1 MKINGM
7 DAFIPKKNMKPSQSN
22 VEADKE
28 VYTRANSP
36 EKDRVSSEISV
47 AFLNKAIE
55 KANRTMA
62 IEQRQL
68 EFRIHEKTNEIM
80 VRVVDAETKEVLREI
95 PPEKLLDMF
104 ASMLEMAGLLI
115 DERR

>member
-1 MKINGM
+1 MKINSM
-7 DAFIPKKNMKPSQSN
+7 DAFIPKTNMKPSHTN
-22 VEADKE
+22 VESE
-28 VYTRANSP
+28 TEIYVRANSP
-36 EKDRVSSEISV
+36 EKDKVSSEISMD
-47 AFLNKAIE
+47 FLNKAIE
-55 KANRTMA
+55 KANRTMV

-68 EFRIHEKTNEIM
+68 EFRIHEKSNEIM

-104 ASMLEMAGLLI
+104 ASMLEMAGLLV

>member
-1 MKINGM
+1 MKVNGM
-7 DAFIPKKNMKPSQSN
+7 DAFIPKTNMKPSQSN
-22 VEADKE
+22 VEAEKE
-28 VYTRANSP
+28 LYGKTNP
-36 EKDRVSSEISV
+36 TEKDRIGSEISMD
-47 AFLNKAIE
+47 FINKAIE

-62 IEQRQL
+62 IEHRQL

-80 VRVVDAETKEVLREI
+80 VRVVDAETMEVLREI

-104 ASMLEMAGLLI
+104 ASMLEMAGLLV